1 MTITVFLFPE
11 GPVEVTASP
20 ALSVFLPRSVQL
32 RGGRVA
38 GRERVRGGLWEGDPG
53 FRVQMALFLFSVFL
67 RKLRNFLKKFGLP
80 LV

>member
-1 MTITVFLFPE
+1 M
-11 GPVEVTASP
+11 EVTASP

-53 FRVQMALFLFSVFL
+53 FRV
-67 RKLRNFLKKFGLP
+67 
-80 LV
+80 